1 MCEAFRFLN
10 LKGLF
15 EDGEVSMEQTIL
27 YDLWFEYATALVEQ
41 VIQICDLSD
50 EKAAVV
56 RQIYLRPN
64 DYRIVIK

>member
-1 MCEAFRFLN
+1 
-10 LKGLF
+10 
-15 EDGEVSMEQTIL
+15 MEQTIL

>member
-1 MCEAFRFLN
+1 
-10 LKGLF
+10 
-15 EDGEVSMEQTIL
+15 MEQKIL
-27 YDLWFEYATALVEQ
+27 YDLWFEYASTLVER
-41 VIQICDLSD
+41 VIEICELSD

>member
-1 MCEAFRFLN
+1 MRVAFRFLN

-15 EDGEVSMEQTIL
+15 EDGWVSMEQTIL